1 MNMDMHKTKILIVED
16 ESIVALDMKNT
27 LTNFGYEVTNCVTN
41 YNDAVNS
48 VQTNKPELILMDIN
62 LGNGKDG
69 INVAEE
75 IQISQDIPI
84 IYITAFADEK
94 TINRAIKTNP
104 VSYLIKPFKR
114 EELKSNIMLG
124 LYKNKTISNLSME
137 KTFIPLGQNYY
148 FEEKKNRL
156 YYKALPI
163 NLGSKE
169 KELLKILVESKGKI
183 VPFDDI
189 EYKIWGNN
197 AVSNSTLRT
206 LIYRLRAKLEHKLI
220 ETIPN
225 VGCLIS

>member
-1 MNMDMHKTKILIVED
+1 MNMDKTKILIVED

-124 LYKNKTISNLSME
+124 LYKNKTITNLSME

-148 FEEKKNRL
+148 FEERKNRL

-169 KELLKILVESKGKI
+169 KELLKILVESKGK
-183 VPFDDI
+183 VVAFSDI

-197 AVSNSTLRT
+197 TVSNSTLRT

-225 VGCLIS
+225 VGCLISG

>member
-1 MNMDMHKTKILIVED
+1 MNMDMNKTKILIVED

-41 YNDAVNS
+41 YNDAISS
-48 VQTNKPELILMDIN
+48 VQINKPELILMDIN

-124 LYKNKTISNLSME
+124 LYKNKIITNLSME
-137 KTFIPLGQNYY
+137 KTFISLGQNYY
-148 FEEKKNRL
+148 FEERKNRL

-183 VPFDDI
+183 VPFADI

-197 AVSNSTLRT
+197 TVSNSTLRT

>member
-1 MNMDMHKTKILIVED
+1 MNMDMNKAKILIVED

-41 YNDAVNS
+41 YNDAITS
-48 VQTNKPELILMDIN
+48 VETNKPELILMDIN

-69 INVAEE
+69 INVAEK
-75 IQISQDIPI
+75 IYSKNIPI
-84 IYITAFADEK
+84 IYITACADEK
-94 TINRAIKTNP
+94 TINRAIRTNP

-114 EELKSNIMLG
+114 EELKSNILLG
-124 LYKNKTISNLSME
+124 LYKNRNITDLGIA

-163 NLGSKE
+163 KLGSKE
-169 KELLKILVESKGKI
+169 KELLKILVESKGQI
-183 VPFDDI
+183 VTFSDI

-197 AVSNSTLRT
+197 VVSNSTLRT

-225 VGCLIS
+225 VGCQII

>member
-48 VQTNKPELILMDIN
+48 VHANKPELILMDIN

-124 LYKNKTISNLSME
+124 LYKSKTISNLSME
-137 KTFIPLGQNYY
+137 KTFIPLGQDYY
-148 FEEKKNRL
+148 FEERKNRL

-169 KELLKILVESKGKI
+169 KELLKILVESKGK
-183 VPFDDI
+183 VVAFADI

-197 AVSNSTLRT
+197 IVSNSTLRT

-225 VGCLIS
+225 VGCLIN

>member
-1 MNMDMHKTKILIVED
+1 MNMDINKTKILIVED

-41 YNDAVNS
+41 YNDAINS
-48 VQTNKPELILMDIN
+48 VETNKPELILMDIN

-75 IQISQDIPI
+75 IYSKNIPI
-84 IYITAFADEK
+84 IYITAFADEN

-114 EELKSNIMLG
+114 EELRSNIMLG
-124 LYKNKTISNLSME
+124 LYKNKIVTNLSME
-137 KTFIPLGQNYY
+137 KTFIPLGQDYY
-148 FEEKKNRL
+148 FEERKNRL

-169 KELLKILVESKGKI
+169 KELLKILVESKGKV
-183 VPFDDI
+183 VPFEDI

-197 AVSNSTLRT
+197 IVSNSTLRT
-206 LIYRLRAKLEHKLI
+206 LLYRLRAKLEHKLI

-225 VGCLIS
+225 VGCLIN

>member
-1 MNMDMHKTKILIVED
+1 MNMDINKTKILIVED
-16 ESIVALDMKNT
+16 ESIVALDIKNT

-48 VQTNKPELILMDIN
+48 VKTNKPELILMDIN

-84 IYITAFADEK
+84 IYITAFADEN

-124 LYKNKTISNLSME
+124 LYKNKIVTNLSME
-137 KTFIPLGQNYY
+137 KTFIPLGQDYY
-148 FEEKKNRL
+148 FEERKNRL

-183 VPFDDI
+183 VPFEDI

-197 AVSNSTLRT
+197 IVSNSTLRT
-206 LIYRLRAKLEHKLI
+206 LLYRLRAKLEHKLI

-225 VGCLIS
+225 VGCLIN

>member
-1 MNMDMHKTKILIVED
+1 MNMDINKTKILIVED
-16 ESIVALDMKNT
+16 ESIVALDIKNT

-84 IYITAFADEK
+84 IYITAFADEN

-124 LYKNKTISNLSME
+124 LYKNKIVTNLSME
-137 KTFIPLGQNYY
+137 KTFIPLGQDYY
-148 FEEKKNRL
+148 FEERKNRL

-169 KELLKILVESKGKI
+169 KELLKILVESKGKV
-183 VPFDDI
+183 VPFEDI

-197 AVSNSTLRT
+197 IVSNSTLRT
-206 LIYRLRAKLEHKLI
+206 LLYRLRAKLEHKLI

-225 VGCLIS
+225 VGCLIN

>member
-1 MNMDMHKTKILIVED
+1 
-16 ESIVALDMKNT
+16 
-27 LTNFGYEVTNCVTN
+27 
-41 YNDAVNS
+41 
-48 VQTNKPELILMDIN
+48 MDIN

-84 IYITAFADEK
+84 IYITAFADEN

-124 LYKNKTISNLSME
+124 LYKNKIVTNLSME
-137 KTFIPLGQNYY
+137 KTFIPLGQDYY
-148 FEEKKNRL
+148 FEERKNRL

-169 KELLKILVESKGKI
+169 KELLKILVESKGKV
-183 VPFDDI
+183 VPFEDI

-197 AVSNSTLRT
+197 IVSNSTLRT
-206 LIYRLRAKLEHKLI
+206 LLYRLRAKLEHKLI

-225 VGCLIS
+225 VGCLIN